1 MEAQTVLGPV
11 SADQLGVTLM
21 HEHVLVDLTCYWSE
35 PDDPADRELARVRVS
50 DVSRCTILGTPVG
63 RTTMMILDNLVLD
76 DIRMAAAELEHFG
89 NAGGE
94 TIVDL
99 TLDGIGTGP
108 HRRRNILGVRE
119 VSDVSGVHIV
129 AGTGYYVHL
138 SHPGHIADSSAAEL
152 AGEMVTDLEEGIAG
166 TGVKAGIIGEI
177 GLSAEPHPDELKVLE
192 AAALASLETGV
203 TISLHIEPGSPT
215 GHRAAEWLLGRSVPA
230 SRIVVGHVDGFID
243 RGYLAAL
250 LALGVTIEFEGFHL
264 DGWKGGR
271 FGFDSATDAERIEV
285 LARLVDEGFAPQI
298 VLAQDLCTKQM
309 YRRYGGVGYDFV
321 PAGIVPRLKDAGVAT
336 TAIEIMLEK
345 NPAKLLTR

>member
-11 SADQLGVTLM
+11 PVDRLGATLM

-35 PDDPADRELARVRVS
+35 PDDPADRELARVRVA
-50 DVSRCTILGTPVG
+50 DVSRYTILGTPVG

-76 DIRMAAAELEHFG
+76 DVGMAAAELKHFR
-89 NAGGE
+89 NAGGGA
-94 TIVDL
+94 IVDL

-108 HRRRNILGVRE
+108 DRRRNILGVRE
-119 VSDVSGVHIV
+119 VSALSGVHIV

-138 SHPGHIADSSAAEL
+138 SHPEHIATSSAADL
-152 AGEMVTDLEEGIAG
+152 ATEMVTDLQEGIAG
-166 TGVKAGIIGEI
+166 TSVRAGIIGEV
-177 GLSAEPHPDELKVLE
+177 GLSAVPHPDEWKVLE
-192 AAALASLETGV
+192 AAAIASLETDV

-215 GHRAAEWLLGRSVPA
+215 GHHAAEWLLGRSVPA

-243 RGYLAAL
+243 TDYLAAL
-250 LALGVTIEFEGFHL
+250 LELGVTIEFEGFHL
-264 DGWKGGR
+264 DGWQAGR
-271 FGFDSATDAERIEV
+271 FGFASATDAQRIEV

-321 PAGIVPRLKDAGVAT
+321 PAGIVPRLQDAGVPT
-336 TAIEIMLEK
+336 SAIQTMLVH
-345 NPAKLLTR
+345 NPARLLTR

>member
-11 SADQLGVTLM
+11 PVDQLGATLM

-35 PDDPADRELARVRVS
+35 PDDPADRELARVKVA
-50 DVSRCTILGTPVG
+50 DVSRYTILGTPVG

-76 DIRMAAAELEHFG
+76 DVGMAAGELAHFG
-89 NAGGE
+89 NAGGG

-108 HRRRNILGVRE
+108 QRRRDILGVRE
-119 VSDVSGVHIV
+119 VSARSGVHIV

-138 SHPGHIADSSAAEL
+138 SHPDHVASSSAPQL
-152 AGEMVTDLEEGIAG
+152 AREMVTELQEGIAG
-166 TGVKAGIIGEI
+166 TGVRAGIIGEI

-192 AAALASLETGV
+192 AAAIASLETGF
-203 TISLHIEPGSPT
+203 TINLHIEPGSPT
-215 GHRAAEWLLGRSVPA
+215 GHHAAEWLLGRSVPP

-243 RGYLAAL
+243 RDYLAGL
-250 LALGVTIEFEGFHL
+250 LSLGVTIEFEGFHL

-271 FGFDSATDAERIEV
+271 FGFDSATDAERIDV
-285 LARLVDEGFAPQI
+285 LARLVTDGYAPQI

-321 PAGIVPRLKDAGVAT
+321 PAGVVPRLEDAGVPSS
-336 TAIEIMLEK
+336 AINTMLVH
-345 NPAKLLTR
+345 NPAKLLAR